1 MDSLT
6 KLNLDDYKPL
16 RDVVFENLRS
26 AILEGKLKSGQRLME
41 VQLAEQLGVSRTPV
55 REAIRKLEL
64 EGLVV
69 MLPRKGAYVANISVK
84 DLMDVL
90 EIRACLEGLGASL
103 AAERRDDEDIK
114 KLESIEKEFEDAVRT
129 QNIEILLKKDVEF
142 HECIFEA
149 ANNKKLEKMINSIWE
164 QVQRFRTTYVSDYN
178 ASLSLLDE
186 HQAILKAIKEANVAD
201 AKKFAIEHIEKAE
214 QFMLENCS
222 K

>member
-6 KLNLDDYKPL
+6 KLNLDNYKPL

-90 EIRACLEGLGASL
+90 EIRASLEGLGASL
-103 AAERRDDEDIK
+103 AAERRTE
-114 KLESIEKEFEDAVRT
+114 EEFEQAVIT
-129 QNIEILLKKDVEF
+129 QDIDMLLKKDIEF
-142 HECIFEA
+142 HECIFKA
-149 ANNKKLEKMINSIWE
+149 ANNKKLEKMINSLWE
-164 QVQRFRTTYVSDYN
+164 QVQRFRITYVSDSN
-178 ASLSLLDE
+178 ASLSLIDE
-186 HQAILKAIKEANVAD
+186 HRIILNAIKEGNVAD
-201 AKKFAIEHIEKAE
+201 GKKAAIEHIEKAE
-214 QFMLENCS
+214 QFMLDHCT

>member
-114 KLESIEKEFEDAVRT
+114 KLELIEKEFEEAVKT

-186 HQAILKAIKEANVAD
+186 HQAILKAIKEANVVD

-214 QFMLENCS
+214 QFMLEHCS

>member
-6 KLNLDDYKPL
+6 KLNLDNYKPL
-16 RDVVFENLRS
+16 RDVDFENLRRS
-26 AILEGKLKSGQRLME
+26 ILEGKLKSGQRLME

-90 EIRACLEGLGASL
+90 EIRASLEGLGASL
-103 AAERRDDEDIK
+103 AAERRTEEDIK
-114 KLESIEKEFEDAVRT
+114 NLEEIEEEFEQAVIT
-129 QNIEILLKKDVEF
+129 QDIDMLLKKDIEF
-142 HECIFEA
+142 HECIFKA
-149 ANNKKLEKMINSIWE
+149 ANNKKLEKMINTLWE
-164 QVQRFRTTYVSDYN
+164 QVQRFRITYVSDSN
-178 ASLSLLDE
+178 ASLSLIDE
-186 HQAILKAIKEANVAD
+186 HRIILNAIKEGNVAD
-201 AKKFAIEHIEKAE
+201 GKKAAIEHIEKAE
-214 QFMLENCS
+214 QFMLDHCT